1 MLEWIRR
8 LCSRSWK
15 DEEVVLNHTRKEEG
29 PTVTYVDME
38 APDWK
43 AQLEGALLKTEEAA
57 KHGDR

>member
-1 MLEWIRR
+1 
-8 LCSRSWK
+8 
-15 DEEVVLNHTRKEEG
+15 
-29 PTVTYVDME
+29 ME